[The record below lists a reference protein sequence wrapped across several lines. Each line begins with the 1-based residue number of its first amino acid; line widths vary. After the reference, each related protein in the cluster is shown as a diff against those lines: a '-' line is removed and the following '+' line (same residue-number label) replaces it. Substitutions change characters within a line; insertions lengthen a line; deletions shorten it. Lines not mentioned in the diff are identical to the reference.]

1 MMGDRP
7 GSTQPRWA
15 AAPHWAALHGIVP
28 DAQPPRGWVAGGS
41 IEVGPVQ
48 VVAVARN
55 DGPQDQSAEAV
66 RAVET
71 AFATALS
78 ILPSARHDL
87 ESSRGALTRGIVRRW
102 EVGERRVDPG
112 SPLQVTHLVV
122 GLAGRHGVVLI
133 GFGEG
138 TGLIVLD
145 DDVISLEQANAR
157 PHAGSLPLGSGPD
170 TAARARTTR
179 VSGQQQPRLLWVS
192 TQPLDPAHD
201 PRIETLEATVA
212 DLAERM
218 HDIAETRP
226 DHDPERS
233 SGDDVV
239 DPESGQADVQAQHVV
254 GPGLPAW
261 LRSALTCPVGQVA
274 FAWPATP
281 AALAAVRAGAQPAPS
296 TVADTRSVLSPV
308 AAVAASPGVV
318 AGGDLPSVIEAP
330 AAIDET
336 TIPLVEATDH
346 VDGAPVV
353 VDAVPE
359 SEAWPDDAP
368 MAPDDAP
375 MAPNDAPMAP
385 DDAPVAPNDAPM
397 VPDDAPTA
405 SPAPWAWA
413 EETSVLPAP
422 VAFPAAAAEP
432 VEATHPADDA
442 ASSLDVNQNHAA
454 WRVTDEGRDEHAPEA
469 WYSGHGYDDL
479 GYDDDHENA
488 RRWKWPLAAV
498 FTAALIASTSW
509 WLLTGKTEDPSKPAP
524 SPTASRMS
532 ASQTPS
538 PTRSSS
544 SPSATETSE
553 SPSPSSTPTP
563 TPTPTRVP
571 TRAPVRRPTVPVV
584 VPTSALPTPEP
595 TTPTNP
601 PNTTPPPTTSTP
613 TPTPTQTPTETS
625 EPTPTNPETTAPAP
639 SN

>member
-7 GSTQPRWA
+7 GSTQPHWA

-102 EVGERRVDPG
+102 EVGQRRVDPG

-170 TAARARTTR
+170 TAARARMMR

-218 HDIAETRP
+218 DDITEPRP

-296 TVADTRSVLSPV
+296 TVADTRSALSPV
-308 AAVAASPGVV
+308 AVVPASPGLV
-318 AGGDLPSVIEAP
+318 AGGDLPSVNEAP
-330 AAIDET
+330 AAIDES
-336 TIPLVEATDH
+336 TIPLVEAADH

-368 MAPDDAP
+368 MAS
-375 MAPNDAPMAP
+375 
-385 DDAPVAPNDAPM
+385 
-397 VPDDAPTA
+397 DDAPTA

-413 EETSVLPAP
+413 EETSVLPAS
-422 VAFPAAAAEP
+422 VAFPAAGADP

-442 ASSLDVNQNHAA
+442 ASSLDVDQNHAS

-479 GYDDDHENA
+479 GYDDDHEDA

-544 SPSATETSE
+544 SPSATEISE
-553 SPSPSSTPTP
+553 SPSPSATPTP

>member
-1 MMGDRP
+1 
-7 GSTQPRWA
+7 
-15 AAPHWAALHGIVP
+15 
-28 DAQPPRGWVAGGS
+28 
-41 IEVGPVQ
+41 VQ

-170 TAARARTTR
+170 TAARARMMR

-218 HDIAETRP
+218 DDITEPRP

-296 TVADTRSVLSPV
+296 TVADTRSALSPV
-308 AAVAASPGVV
+308 AVVAAAPAVV

-330 AAIDET
+330 AAIDDT

-368 MAPDDAP
+368 MAS
-375 MAPNDAPMAP
+375 
-385 DDAPVAPNDAPM
+385 
-397 VPDDAPTA
+397 DDAPTA
-405 SPAPWAWA
+405 SPAPWAWV
-413 EETSVLPAP
+413 EETSVLPAS

-442 ASSLDVNQNHAA
+442 ASSLDVDPNHASQ
-454 WRVTDEGRDEHAPEA
+454 RVTDEGRDEHAPEA

-479 GYDDDHENA
+479 GYDDDHEDA

-524 SPTASRMS
+524 SPTASRLS

-553 SPSPSSTPTP
+553 SPSPSATPTP